1 MNEIKIKCPTC
12 GKVLRLQ
19 DAPNINAASFT
30 CPVCEEKHVVGKC
43 QRYVEQPKPMVSSGD
58 ETRYGGASARQ
69 GGDETRIGSQPQC
82 GGSDETRIGSA
93 SSPAVGVL
101 MDNMGRTYQLRLG
114 INTIGRKAASSPGF
128 RADSNRR
135 PHHEPQSCRDRCEP
149 CWREDYPHLEKWSKQ
164 ESVFPERLTHRTARP
179 THPEQRRPHQDGQH
193 RNDIQNIKA
202 YEIQD

>member
-58 ETRYGGASARQ
+58 ETRYGGASAQQ

-101 MDNMGRTYQLRLG
+101 VDNLGRTYQLRSG
-114 INTIGRKAASSPGF
+114 INAIGRKAASSP
-128 RADSNRR
+128 ASVQIATD
-135 PHHEPQSCRDRCEP
+135 DRTMSRSHTVIEVSHAGGKTIHILRNGANKNP
-149 CWREDYPHLEKWSKQ
+149 SFLNGS
-164 ESVFPERLTHRTARP
+164 LI
-179 THPEQRRPHQDGQH
+179 GQH
-193 RNDIQNIKA
+193 DQLILNNGDRIKMGNT
-202 YEIQD
+202 EMTFKI

>member
-58 ETRYGGASARQ
+58 ETRYGGASAQQ

-101 MDNMGRTYQLRLG
+101 VDNLGRTYQLRLG
-114 INTIGRKAASSPGF
+114 INTIGRKATSSAASVQI
-128 RADSNRR
+128 ATD
-135 PHHEPQSCRDRCEP
+135 DRTMSRSHAVIEVSHAGGKTIHILRNGANKNP
-149 CWREDYPHLEKWSKQ
+149 SFLNGS
-164 ESVFPERLTHRTARP
+164 LI
-179 THPEQRRPHQDGQH
+179 GQH
-193 RNDIQNIKA
+193 DQLILNNGDRIKMGNT
-202 YEIQD
+202 EMTFKI

>member
-1 MNEIKIKCPTC
+1 MSEIKIKCPTC

-69 GGDETRIGSQPQC
+69 GDDETRIGSQPQC

-114 INTIGRKAASSPGF
+114 INTIGRKAASSPASVQIATDD
-128 RADSNRR
+128 RTMSRSHAIIEVSNAGGKTIHILRNGANKN
-135 PHHEPQSCRDRCEP
+135 PSFLNGSLIGQQDQLILNNGDR
-149 CWREDYPHLEKWSKQ
+149 
-164 ESVFPERLTHRTARP
+164 
-179 THPEQRRPHQDGQH
+179 
-193 RNDIQNIKA
+193 IKMGNT
-202 YEIQD
+202 EMTFKI

>member
-93 SSPAVGVL
+93 SSSAVGVL

-114 INTIGRKAASSPGF
+114 INTIGRKAASSP
-128 RADSNRR
+128 ASVQIATD
-135 PHHEPQSCRDRCEP
+135 DRTMSRSHAVIDVSHAGGKTIHILRNGANKNP
-149 CWREDYPHLEKWSKQ
+149 SFLNGSLIGQ
-164 ESVFPERLTHRTARP
+164 
-179 THPEQRRPHQDGQH
+179 QDQLILNNGD
-193 RNDIQNIKA
+193 RIKMGNT
-202 YEIQD
+202 EMTFKI

>member
-1 MNEIKIKCPTC
+1 MSEIKIKCPTC

-58 ETRYGGASARQ
+58 ETRYDGASARQ
-69 GGDETRIGSQPQC
+69 GDDETRIGSQPQC
-82 GGSDETRIGSA
+82 GGSDETRIGSV

-114 INTIGRKAASSPGF
+114 INTIGRKAASSP
-128 RADSNRR
+128 ASVQIATD
-135 PHHEPQSCRDRCEP
+135 DRTMSRSHAVIEVSHAGGKTIHILRNGANKNP
-149 CWREDYPHLEKWSKQ
+149 SFLNGSLIGQ
-164 ESVFPERLTHRTARP
+164 
-179 THPEQRRPHQDGQH
+179 QDQLILNNGD
-193 RNDIQNIKA
+193 RIKMGNT
-202 YEIQD
+202 EMTFKI

>member
-114 INTIGRKAASSPGF
+114 INTIGRKAASSP
-128 RADSNRR
+128 ASVQIATD
-135 PHHEPQSCRDRCEP
+135 DRTMSRSHAVIDVSHAGGKTP
-149 CWREDYPHLEKWSKQ
+149 SFLNGSLIGQ
-164 ESVFPERLTHRTARP
+164 
-179 THPEQRRPHQDGQH
+179 QDQLILNNGD
-193 RNDIQNIKA
+193 RIKMGNT
-202 YEIQD
+202 EMTFKI

>member
-58 ETRYGGASARQ
+58 ETRYGGASAQQ

-101 MDNMGRTYQLRLG
+101 VDNLGRTYQLRSD
-114 INTIGRKAASSPGF
+114 INTIGRKAASSP
-128 RADSNRR
+128 ASVQIATD
-135 PHHEPQSCRDRCEP
+135 DRTMSRSHAVIEVSHAGGKTIHILRNGANKNP
-149 CWREDYPHLEKWSKQ
+149 SYMNGVLIGQQDQLVLNNGDRIKMGSTE
-164 ESVFPERLTHRTARP
+164 LTF
-179 THPEQRRPHQDGQH
+179 
-193 RNDIQNIKA
+193 KK
-202 YEIQD
+202 

>member
-69 GGDETRIGSQPQC
+69 GDDETRIGSQPQC
-82 GGSDETRIGSA
+82 GGCDETRIGSA

-101 MDNMGRTYQLRLG
+101 VDNLGRTYQLRSG
-114 INTIGRKAASSPGF
+114 INTIGRKAASSP
-128 RADSNRR
+128 ASVQIATD
-135 PHHEPQSCRDRCEP
+135 DRTMSRSHAVIDVSHAGGKTIHILRNGANKNP
-149 CWREDYPHLEKWSKQ
+149 SYLNGSLIGQ
-164 ESVFPERLTHRTARP
+164 
-179 THPEQRRPHQDGQH
+179 QDQLILNNGD
-193 RNDIQNIKA
+193 RIKMGNT
-202 YEIQD
+202 EMTFKI

>member
-1 MNEIKIKCPTC
+1 MKIKCPTC

-69 GGDETRIGSQPQC
+69 GDDETRIGSQPQC
-82 GGSDETRIGSA
+82 GGSDETRIGSV

-114 INTIGRKAASSPGF
+114 INTIGRKAASSP
-128 RADSNRR
+128 ASVQIATD
-135 PHHEPQSCRDRCEP
+135 DRTMSRSHAVIEVSHAGGKTIHILRNGANKNP
-149 CWREDYPHLEKWSKQ
+149 SFLNGSLIGQ
-164 ESVFPERLTHRTARP
+164 
-179 THPEQRRPHQDGQH
+179 QDQLILNNGD
-193 RNDIQNIKA
+193 RIKMGNT
-202 YEIQD
+202 EMTFKI

>member
-58 ETRYGGASARQ
+58 ETRYGGASAQQ

-101 MDNMGRTYQLRLG
+101 VDNLGRTYQLRSG
-114 INTIGRKAASSPGF
+114 INTIGRKAASSP
-128 RADSNRR
+128 ASVQIATD
-135 PHHEPQSCRDRCEP
+135 DRTMSRSHAVIEVSHAEGKTIHILRNGANKNP
-149 CWREDYPHLEKWSKQ
+149 SFLNGS
-164 ESVFPERLTHRTARP
+164 LI
-179 THPEQRRPHQDGQH
+179 GQH
-193 RNDIQNIKA
+193 DQLILNNGDRIKMGNT
-202 YEIQD
+202 EMTFKI

>member
-30 CPVCEEKHVVGKC
+30 CPVCKEKHVVGKC

-58 ETRYGGASARQ
+58 ETRYGGASAQQ

-101 MDNMGRTYQLRLG
+101 VDNLGRTYQLRSG
-114 INTIGRKAASSPGF
+114 INTIGRKAASSPASVQIATDD
-128 RADSNRR
+128 RTMSRSHAVIEVSNAGEKTIHILRNGANMN
-135 PHHEPQSCRDRCEP
+135 PSYLNSTLIGPQDQLILNNGDR
-149 CWREDYPHLEKWSKQ
+149 
-164 ESVFPERLTHRTARP
+164 
-179 THPEQRRPHQDGQH
+179 
-193 RNDIQNIKA
+193 IKMGNT
-202 YEIQD
+202 EVTFKI

>member
-43 QRYVEQPKPMVSSGD
+43 QRYVEQPKPMVPSGD

-114 INTIGRKAASSPGF
+114 INTIGRKAASSP
-128 RADSNRR
+128 ASVQIATD
-135 PHHEPQSCRDRCEP
+135 DRTMSRSHAVIDVSHAGGKTIHILRNGANKNP
-149 CWREDYPHLEKWSKQ
+149 SFLNGSLIGQ
-164 ESVFPERLTHRTARP
+164 
-179 THPEQRRPHQDGQH
+179 QDQLILNNGD
-193 RNDIQNIKA
+193 RIKMGNT
-202 YEIQD
+202 EMTFKI

>member
-58 ETRYGGASARQ
+58 ETRYGGASAWQ

-114 INTIGRKAASSPGF
+114 INTIGRKAASSP
-128 RADSNRR
+128 ASVQIATD
-135 PHHEPQSCRDRCEP
+135 DRTMSRSHAVIDVSHAGGKTIHILRNGANKNP
-149 CWREDYPHLEKWSKQ
+149 SFLNGSLIGQ
-164 ESVFPERLTHRTARP
+164 
-179 THPEQRRPHQDGQH
+179 QDQLILNNGD
-193 RNDIQNIKA
+193 RIKMGNT
-202 YEIQD
+202 EMTFKI

>member
-1 MNEIKIKCPTC
+1 MSEIKIKCPTC

-69 GGDETRIGSQPQC
+69 GDDETRIGSQPQC
-82 GGSDETRIGSA
+82 GGSDETRIGSV

-114 INTIGRKAASSPGF
+114 INTIGRKAASSP
-128 RADSNRR
+128 ASVQIATD
-135 PHHEPQSCRDRCEP
+135 DRTMSRSHAVIEVSHAGGKTIHILRNGANKNP
-149 CWREDYPHLEKWSKQ
+149 SFLNGSLIGQ
-164 ESVFPERLTHRTARP
+164 
-179 THPEQRRPHQDGQH
+179 QDQLILNNGD
-193 RNDIQNIKA
+193 RIKMGNT
-202 YEIQD
+202 EMTFKI

>member
-69 GGDETRIGSQPQC
+69 GDDETRIGSQPQC

-101 MDNMGRTYQLRLG
+101 VDNLGRTYQLRSG
-114 INTIGRKAASSPGF
+114 INTIGRKAASSP
-128 RADSNRR
+128 ASVQIATD
-135 PHHEPQSCRDRCEP
+135 DRTMSRSHAVIDVSHAGGKTIHILRNGANKNP
-149 CWREDYPHLEKWSKQ
+149 SFLNGS
-164 ESVFPERLTHRTARP
+164 LI
-179 THPEQRRPHQDGQH
+179 GQH
-193 RNDIQNIKA
+193 DQLILNNGDRIKMGNT
-202 YEIQD
+202 EMTFKI

>member
-58 ETRYGGASARQ
+58 ETRYGGASVQQ

-101 MDNMGRTYQLRLG
+101 VDNLGRTYQLRSG
-114 INTIGRKAASSPGF
+114 INTIGRKAASSP
-128 RADSNRR
+128 ASVQIATD
-135 PHHEPQSCRDRCEP
+135 DRTMSRSHAVIEVSHAGGKTIHILRNGANKNP
-149 CWREDYPHLEKWSKQ
+149 SFLNGS
-164 ESVFPERLTHRTARP
+164 LI
-179 THPEQRRPHQDGQH
+179 GQH
-193 RNDIQNIKA
+193 DQLILNNGDRIKMGNT
-202 YEIQD
+202 EMTFKI

>member
-1 MNEIKIKCPTC
+1 MSEIKIKCPTC

-114 INTIGRKAASSPGF
+114 INTIGRKAASSP
-128 RADSNRR
+128 ASVQIATD
-135 PHHEPQSCRDRCEP
+135 DRTMSRSHAVIDVSHAGGKTIHILRNGANKNP
-149 CWREDYPHLEKWSKQ
+149 SFLNGSLIGQ
-164 ESVFPERLTHRTARP
+164 
-179 THPEQRRPHQDGQH
+179 QDQLILNNGD
-193 RNDIQNIKA
+193 RIKMGNT
-202 YEIQD
+202 EMTFKI

>member
-82 GGSDETRIGSA
+82 GGSDVTRIGSA

-114 INTIGRKAASSPGF
+114 INTIGRKAASSP
-128 RADSNRR
+128 ASVQIATD
-135 PHHEPQSCRDRCEP
+135 DRTMSRSHAVIDVSHAGGKTIHILRNGANKNP
-149 CWREDYPHLEKWSKQ
+149 SFLNGSLIGQ
-164 ESVFPERLTHRTARP
+164 
-179 THPEQRRPHQDGQH
+179 QDQLILNNGD
-193 RNDIQNIKA
+193 RIKMGNT
-202 YEIQD
+202 EMTFKI

>member
-114 INTIGRKAASSPGF
+114 INTIGRKAASSP
-128 RADSNRR
+128 ASVQIATD
-135 PHHEPQSCRDRCEP
+135 DRTMSRSHAVIDVNHAGGKTIHILRNGANKNP
-149 CWREDYPHLEKWSKQ
+149 SFLNGSLIGQ
-164 ESVFPERLTHRTARP
+164 
-179 THPEQRRPHQDGQH
+179 QDQLILNNGD
-193 RNDIQNIKA
+193 RIKMGNT
-202 YEIQD
+202 EMTFKI

>member
-69 GGDETRIGSQPQC
+69 GDDETRIGSQPQC

-114 INTIGRKAASSPGF
+114 INTIGRKAASSP
-128 RADSNRR
+128 ASVQIATD
-135 PHHEPQSCRDRCEP
+135 DRTMSRSHAVIEVSHAGGKTIHILRNGANKNP
-149 CWREDYPHLEKWSKQ
+149 SFLNGSLIGQ
-164 ESVFPERLTHRTARP
+164 
-179 THPEQRRPHQDGQH
+179 QDQLILNNGD
-193 RNDIQNIKA
+193 RIKMGNT
-202 YEIQD
+202 EMTFKI

>member
-43 QRYVEQPKPMVSSGD
+43 QRYVEQPKPMASSGD

-69 GGDETRIGSQPQC
+69 GDDETRIGSQPQC

-114 INTIGRKAASSPGF
+114 INTIGRKAASSP
-128 RADSNRR
+128 ASVQIATD
-135 PHHEPQSCRDRCEP
+135 DRTMSRSHAVIEVSHAGGKTIHILRNGANKNP
-149 CWREDYPHLEKWSKQ
+149 SFLNGSLIGQ
-164 ESVFPERLTHRTARP
+164 
-179 THPEQRRPHQDGQH
+179 QDQLILNNGD
-193 RNDIQNIKA
+193 RIKMGNT
-202 YEIQD
+202 EMTFKI